1 MIQDVKKL
9 RDITDHPKD
18 FFAKEKEDEN
28 FDYFLRV
35 FERNFFEIIVDT
47 GTPLPLV
54 TLDTP
59 LPLVTL
65 DTPFL

>member
-1 MIQDVKKL
+1 MKKIRSNTCL
-9 RDITDHPKD
+9 VN
-18 FFAKEKEDEN
+18 FAKEKEDEN